1 MQQIKLFWNPE
12 SNVLLGYCSGY
23 ALEEFWN
30 KNYKDQETLTIDK
43 ITYDYGSPGKV
54 FKIDE
59 LSIANRLS
67 ELENLTKGYYRWTDT
82 TGLNQ
87 ISRNKEVPFNSIK
100 FLEKSFKQIKKQQVA
115 WQKV

>member
-1 MQQIKLFWNPE
+1 MNANDAKTYQFVIGEKKTLDNYVF
-12 SNVLLGYCSGY
+12 GY

-30 KNYKDQETLTIDK
+30 TNYKEQETLTIDK
-43 ITYDYGSPGKV
+43 ITYDFGSPGRV

-87 ISRNKEVPFNSIK
+87 ISRNKEIKFNAIK
-100 FLEKSFKQIKKQQVA
+100 FLEKSFKQIKKEQVA
-115 WQKV
+115 